1 MSREAPVLRQVPCRT
16 FQYILRVSLR
26 TLCTSPRVDGHLR
39 EHRLRAALGARDQP
53 RQRALLG
60 ERIVGDGM
68 LFARVAVAIAIAVV
82 AYIDVSALRVVA
94 VCVQIPAML
103 RQRQLLL
110 KKRQP
115 LDDRVLLLLQ
125 ALEERLVGDKHRVD
139 GLAEE
144 EKHVLTPGRALREQ
158 LVCSL
163 AQQLDCRAPK
173 KDLTIAHVAVPQ
185 PCGSVNRQHGHKES
199 LQPGQKVV
207 QRLDAQRLEERVQHG
222 QLLLEN

>member
-1 MSREAPVLRQVPCRT
+1 MAQGEAGAS
-16 FQYILRVSLR
+16 RVSHSCAPLATTLGRARLR
-26 TLCTSPRVDGHLR
+26 RTAL
-39 EHRLRAALGARDQP
+39 LRAA
-53 RQRALLG
+53 
-60 ERIVGDGM
+60 
-68 LFARVAVAIAIAVV
+68 
-82 AYIDVSALRVVA
+82 
-94 VCVQIPAML
+94 
-103 RQRQLLL
+103 
-110 KKRQP
+110 
-115 LDDRVLLLLQ
+115 
-125 ALEERLVGDKHRVD
+125 RLVGDKHRVD